1 MDFDFVLPYCRIDTK
16 ITVFLKYHNA
26 KFDFH
31 VRILFKI
38 LRAKI
43 SDSYV
48 FLRKFSK
55 ASLRIK
61 FNPSQ
66 PYKQISIKYARKPS
80 D

>member
-16 ITVFLKYHNA
+16 ITVFLKYHDA

-38 LRAKI
+38 LQAKI

-48 FLRKFSK
+48 FLRKFNSTE
-55 ASLRIK
+55 LQVK
-61 FNPSQ
+61 FNPSTIQ
-66 PYKQISIKYARKPS
+66 ANKYKIYKKTE
-80 D
+80 